1 MPGLYAGAETPA
13 ESAEGAMRIWRDDGG
28 LCVRSETRGGVL
40 FFFVRPM
47 WKWPSFSRDSDGT
60 FFLFVGPLRLIR
72 RVG

>member
-1 MPGLYAGAETPA
+1 
-13 ESAEGAMRIWRDDGG
+13 MRIWRDDGG